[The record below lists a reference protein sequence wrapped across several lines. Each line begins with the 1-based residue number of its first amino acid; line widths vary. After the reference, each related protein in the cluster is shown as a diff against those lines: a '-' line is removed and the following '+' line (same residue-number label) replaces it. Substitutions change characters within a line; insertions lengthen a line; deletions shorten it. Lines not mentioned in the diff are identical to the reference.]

1 MANPLQKHFRQPSIH
16 MSLPSEGRWW
26 KPGSLE
32 LSATRQV
39 PVYPM
44 TAKDEI
50 LLRTPD
56 ALMNG
61 SSIIELFQNCCPA
74 IKNGW
79 AVPNIDVDALL
90 IAIRVASYGPMLDIN
105 NKCPH
110 CGADN
115 LHQFDLTT
123 RLEAIKCPDFNEIV
137 RHDGLEYKFQP
148 LTYFGI
154 TREKTINFRE
164 SKLLEALEAE
174 GVDTAEKEKL
184 IREAVKNLSDA
195 NILSLAY
202 QTESIKTDEGKVD
215 DFSYI
220 HEFYT
225 NSSAETIRYL
235 NTKLKEIYDKVRV
248 PDNKAA
254 CVECSKE
261 YTIPFEF
268 DYSSFFG
275 RGF

>member
-1 MANPLQKHFRQPSIH
+1 MVNPLQKHFRQPSIH

-26 KPGSLE
+26 RPGSLE
-32 LSATRQV
+32 LSPTRQV

-61 SSIIELFQNCCPA
+61 SSVIELFQNCCPA

-79 AVPNIDVDALL
+79 ATPNTDIDALL
-90 IAIRVASYGPMLDIN
+90 IAIRIASYGPNLEIA

-110 CGADN
+110 CNADN
-115 LHQFDLTT
+115 LHSFDLTT
-123 RLEAIKCPDFNEIV
+123 RLEAIKCPNFDRTIE
-137 RHDGLEYKFQP
+137 HEELEYRFQP
-148 LTYFGI
+148 LTYFSI
-154 TREKTINFRE
+154 TRENTLNFRE
-164 SKLLEALEAE
+164 RKLLDALQSDDADP
-174 GVDTAEKEKL
+174 VEKEKL

-195 NILSLAY
+195 NILSLAH
-202 QTESIKTDEGKVD
+202 QTQSIKTQDSMVTE
-215 DFSYI
+215 FEFI

-225 NSSAETIRYL
+225 NSSAETIRFL
-235 NTKLKEIYDKVRV
+235 NSKLKEIYNEVAV
-248 PDNKAA
+248 PDSKAA
-254 CVECSKE
+254 CVECTKE

-268 DYSSFFG
+268 DYSNFFG